1 MTPTPL
7 AIRLAS
13 PYSAAARSLM
23 DELSAAL
30 SALTVDD
37 GRSSFDPAQTLG
49 AGGCFAIAY
58 AVPDGTALGIG
69 ALQPLAPGV
78 VELKRLYARRGTRGV
93 GAALLQFLEQRACAG
108 GYRQVWLS
116 T

>member
-13 PYSAAARSLM
+13 PQSAAARSLM

-30 SALTVDD
+30 SAMTGDD
-37 GRSSFDPAQTLG
+37 GRTSFDPAQTFG

-58 AVPDGTALGIG
+58 AVPDGTALGCG
-69 ALQPLAPGV
+69 TLQPLAP
-78 VELKRLYARRGTRGV
+78 
-93 GAALLQFLEQRACAG
+93 
-108 GYRQVWLS
+108 
-116 T
+116 